1 MNASEAEALL
11 DKYYE
16 GETSLAEEQQLRAY
30 FRDPG
35 GVPVH
40 LRSHAAQFGAPEA
53 LRTQQTKMAAWE
65 DWLVTYDRS
74 QVREKGNQRWLGFPA
89 GWRVAASITLILLGF
104 GGGVWYNHSRGPV
117 GSPPLAQSEPAQV
130 AAARRVLGFNQAG
143 STSASER
150 IQVVRQMTNLP
161 EADEELIQIL
171 VNTLNF
177 DDNVNVRL
185 AACGA
190 LYHFGQTPRVREAF
204 IQSLRVQTD
213 PNVQV
218 ALIDALIALEE
229 KRALREMQRLTQDST
244 VLEVVRLRA
253 RQGVGKLI

>member
-1 MNASEAEALL
+1 MNANEAEALL

-16 GETSLAEEQQLRAY
+16 GETSLEEEQQLRAY
-30 FRDPG
+30 FRQANQ
-35 GVPVH
+35 VPAH
-40 LRSHAAQFGAPEA
+40 LRSYAAEFGAPEA
-53 LRTQQTKMAAWE
+53 LRTHKTQMAAWE
-65 DWLVTYDRS
+65 DWLATYDRT
-74 QVREKGNQRWLGFPA
+74 QARESIRQRWLGFPP

-117 GSPPLAQSEPAQV
+117 ESTLSARQAPDQV
-130 AAARRVLGFNQAG
+130 VAARRVLGFNHTAR
-143 STSASER
+143 TSASER
-150 IQVVRQMTNLP
+150 IQVMRQITDLP

-185 AACGA
+185 AACQA

-218 ALIDALIALEE
+218 ALIDVLIALQE

-244 VLEVVRLRA
+244 VLEIVRLRA
-253 RQGVGKLI
+253 QQGVGKLI

>member
-1 MNASEAEALL
+1 MNVSEVEALL

-30 FRDPG
+30 FRQADQ
-35 GVPVH
+35 VPAH
-40 LRSHAAQFGAPEA
+40 LRSYAAEFAAPEV
-53 LRTQQTKMAAWE
+53 LRTQQTQMAAWE
-65 DWLVTYDRS
+65 DWLATYDRNQARES
-74 QVREKGNQRWLGFPA
+74 VRQRWLGFPPA
-89 GWRVAASITLILLGF
+89 WRVAASVTLILLGF
-104 GGGVWYNHSRGPV
+104 GGGVWYNHSRGPAQ
-117 GSPPLAQSEPAQV
+117 PPLITLHEPVQV

-143 STSASER
+143 NTSASER
-150 IQVVRQMTNLP
+150 IQVVRQITNLP
-161 EADEELIQIL
+161 GADEELIQIL

-185 AACGA
+185 AACQA

-204 IQSLRVQTD
+204 IQSLRIQTD

-218 ALIDALIALEE
+218 ALIDVLTALEE

-244 VLEVVRLRA
+244 VLEIVRLRA
-253 RQGVGKLI
+253 QQGVGKLI

>member
-1 MNASEAEALL
+1 MNVSEIEALL

-16 GETSLAEEQQLRAY
+16 GETSLEEEQQLRAY
-30 FRDPG
+30 FRQADQ
-35 GVPVH
+35 VPAH
-40 LRSHAAQFGAPEA
+40 LRSYAAEFGAPEA
-53 LRTQQTKMAAWE
+53 LRAQQTQMAAWE
-65 DWLVTYDRS
+65 DWLATYDRNQAQES
-74 QVREKGNQRWLGFPA
+74 VRQRWLGFSP
-89 GWRVAASITLILLGF
+89 GWRVAASVTLILLGF
-104 GGGVWYNHSRGPV
+104 GGGVWYNHSGGPV
-117 GSPPLAQSEPAQV
+117 QPPLATHQEPAPV
-130 AAARRVLGFNQAG
+130 VAARRVLGFNQSG

-150 IQVVRQMTNLP
+150 IQVVRQTTQLP

-185 AACGA
+185 AACQA
-190 LYHFGQTPRVREAF
+190 LYHFGQTPQVREAF

-218 ALIDALIALEE
+218 ALIDVLIALEE

-244 VLEVVRLRA
+244 VLEIVRLRA
-253 RQGVGKLI
+253 QQGVGKLI